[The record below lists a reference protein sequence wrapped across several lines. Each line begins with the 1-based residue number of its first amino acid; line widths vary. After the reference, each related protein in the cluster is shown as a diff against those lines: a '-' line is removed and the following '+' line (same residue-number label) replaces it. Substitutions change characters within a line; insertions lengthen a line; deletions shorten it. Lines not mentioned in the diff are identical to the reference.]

1 MSVLAMLAAS
11 VMGLTELPPQKPL
24 PGRCLSFLWVK
35 TSPPL
40 RIAMIDET
48 ARTMRLRRGKQMLD
62 IAEFAP
68 GQYGGHGYR
77 VTVVLDFAPSPGITN
92 GAIIDSGS
100 MRIEQLSADGTPGGE
115 VMSFPV
121 GGMRSCQ

>member
-1 MSVLAMLAAS
+1 MSMLAMLAAS
-11 VMGLTELPPQKPL
+11 VMGLTELPPQKPV
-24 PGRCLSFLWVK
+24 PGRCLTFLWVK
-35 TSPPL
+35 TTPPL

-48 ARTMRLRRGKQMLD
+48 AKTMRLRKGKQMFD
-62 IAEFAP
+62 IAEISP
-68 GQYGGHGYR
+68 GKYGGHGYM

-92 GAIIDSGS
+92 GAIIDTGS
-100 MRIEQLSADGTPGGE
+100 MRIEQTTPGGE

>member
-1 MSVLAMLAAS
+1 MSLLAILAVG
-11 VMGLTELPPQKPL
+11 VMGLTELPPQKAIA
-24 PGRCLSFLWVK
+24 GRCLSFLWVK
-35 TSPPL
+35 TTPPL
-40 RIAMIDET
+40 RIGMIDET
-48 ARTMRLRRGKQMLD
+48 ARTMRLRKDKQMFD

-68 GQYGGHGYR
+68 GQYGGHGYK

-100 MRIEQLSADGTPGGE
+100 MRIEHLESGQT
-115 VMSFPV
+115 MSLPV

>member
-1 MSVLAMLAAS
+1 MSFIALAAAT
-11 VMGLTELPPQKPL
+11 VLGLTELPPQKPV

-35 TSPPL
+35 TTPPL
-40 RIAMIDET
+40 RLAMIDET
-48 ARTMRLRRGKQMLD
+48 ARTMRMRKGKQMFD
-62 IAEFAP
+62 IAEIAP

-77 VTVVLDFAPSPGITN
+77 VTVVLNYAPSPGITN
-92 GAIIDSGS
+92 GAIIDNGS
-100 MRIEQLSADGTPGGE
+100 MRIEQLQPGGE

>member
-1 MSVLAMLAAS
+1 MSLLAILAAS
-11 VMGLTELPPQKPL
+11 VMGLTELPPQKPV

-35 TSPPL
+35 TTPPL
-40 RIAMIDET
+40 RLAMIDET
-48 ARTMRLRRGKQMLD
+48 AKTMRLRKGKQMFD
-62 IAEFAP
+62 ISEIAP
-68 GQYGGHGYR
+68 GQYGGHGYK

-100 MRIEQLSADGTPGGE
+100 LRIEQLAGGE
-115 VMSFPV
+115 TMSFPV